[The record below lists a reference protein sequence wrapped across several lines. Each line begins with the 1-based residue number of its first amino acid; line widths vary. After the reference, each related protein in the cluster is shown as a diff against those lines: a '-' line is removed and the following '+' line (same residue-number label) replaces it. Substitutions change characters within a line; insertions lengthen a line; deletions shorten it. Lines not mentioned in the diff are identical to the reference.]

1 MRKGDEFQK
10 AGDIL
15 KELFGHLNFQEGE
28 EYVSFFSDWMDLVGV
43 DLACHVRP
51 LDIRRKCLLLEV
63 DHPGWMQMFQLKQKR
78 ILHRI
83 QKKHPSLGIT
93 SVHFRLKSSL
103 EEELPQGFTRR
114 YPSEPRTLPSTLPSR
129 PATGSD
135 ELPPGVEKNSPS
147 PLSPKSIQDERLR
160 RALEGLAKQI
170 KKRSKLNK

>member
-1 MRKGDEFQK
+1 MRKEHEFQK
-10 AGDIL
+10 AGEIL
-15 KELFGHLNFQEGE
+15 KELFGHLNFQEGQ

-51 LDIRRKCLLLEV
+51 LDIRQKSLLLEV

-103 EEELPQGFTRR
+103 EEDLPQGFTRR
-114 YPSEPRTLPSTLPSR
+114 SPSEPRPSPPALPFRL
-129 PATGSD
+129 ATSSD
-135 ELPPGVEKNSPS
+135 ELP
-147 PLSPKSIQDERLR
+147 IQDERLR
-160 RALEGLAKQI
+160 RALEGLRKQI
-170 KKRSKLNK
+170 KKRRN

>member
-1 MRKGDEFQK
+1 MRKGYEFQK

-28 EYVSFFSDWMDLVGV
+28 AYVSFFSDWMDLVGV

-51 LDIRRKCLLLEV
+51 LDIRQKSLLLEV

-93 SVHFRLKSSL
+93 SVRFRLKSSL
-103 EEELPQGFTRR
+103 EEDSHEGFNSQSPSLPR
-114 YPSEPRTLPSTLPSR
+114 PSPSAAPSR
-129 PATGSD
+129 PAPRTN
-135 ELPPGVEKNSPS
+135 ELPPGAENNSPS
-147 PLSPKSIQDERLR
+147 PLSPKPIQDERLR
-160 RALEGLAKQI
+160 RALEGLGKQI
-170 KKRSKLNK
+170 KKRRN